1 MNAFMN
7 EKIRCVIV
15 DDESLARQ
23 LVRTCMAL
31 DPHLELVGEAAEADA
46 AVSLIEATHPDL
58 LFLDIQM
65 PEINGLELLRVLE
78 SEQIPIPLVIFVTAY
93 DRYAL
98 RAFEESA
105 VDYLLKPF
113 DERRFQ
119 KAVAS
124 ARKRLRAEKMVAQAS
139 LQRLFFE
146 RMNERVPIRAC
157 GGRIYFVRTM
167 DIDWIEAD
175 GNYLR
180 LHVANNEH
188 EIRETMQSFEARL
201 AGLPFSRIHR
211 SVIINLERVK
221 EVRPWYT
228 GEYSVHLST
237 GKELTL
243 TRTYRDRFFQA
254 TGRVQPKS

>member
-1 MNAFMN
+1 
-7 EKIRCVIV
+7 
-15 DDESLARQ
+15 
-23 LVRTCMAL
+23 MAL
-31 DPHLELVGEAAEADA
+31 DEDLELVGEAAEADA
-46 AVSLIEATHPDL
+46 AVSLIENARPDL
-58 LFLDIQM
+58 VFLDIQM

-78 SEQIPIPLVIFVTAY
+78 SEQIPVPLVIFVTAY

-98 RAFEESA
+98 RAFEENA

-113 DERRFQ
+113 DEKRFQ

-124 ARKRLRAEKMVAQAS
+124 AKKRVRAEKMVAQAS
-139 LQRLFFE
+139 FQGLYFE
-146 RMNERVPIRAC
+146 RMNQRVPIRAR

-180 LHVANNEH
+180 LHVADQQH

-201 AGLPFSRIHR
+201 AGLPFLRIHR
-211 SVIINLERVK
+211 SVIINLERVR
-221 EVRPWYT
+221 EIRPWYT
-228 GEYSVHLST
+228 GEYAIHLST

-243 TRTYRDRFFQA
+243 TRTYRERFFQA
-254 TGRVQPKS
+254 TGKTHFRASNWRD